1 MHVSGLIKR
10 SLAQVMGGATGAQ
23 VAAAKPAAKKPTA
36 KEIREE

>member
-10 SLAQVMGGATGAQ
+10 SLAQVVGGTAGAQ
-23 VAAAKPAAKKPTA
+23 VAVAKPAEKTPMA